1 MRKSS
6 TRVETRDR
14 VMFFRSSARMILN
27 RSSGAALSDDA
38 EVSQIGRIVGR
49 IAAIAALVI
58 SPVATAGAA
67 GAGAPEARDLC
78 LEGERRMEAG
88 DLTRA
93 LESFRAARE
102 TLARERPLKEE
113 VAD

>member
-1 MRKSS
+1 
-6 TRVETRDR
+6 
-14 VMFFRSSARMILN
+14 MFFRSSARMILN

-88 DLTRA
+88 DLLDRT
-93 LESFRAARE
+93 EIDHGPIAAAVAFVILLGLMLMY
-102 TLARERPLKEE
+102 LATAGK
-113 VAD
+113 